1 MDSSSQASPTYTMF
15 VQMAKEKGVFINGV
29 VPTKIPL
36 RGLGLVTDRPLRN
49 GEDIVK
55 VPTSCL
61 LTTDSIPQSFKDVNK
76 DLTVHGLLAAFIS
89 SGVNVNEPFHAA
101 WRKTWPLTLDF
112 QRSMP
117 LLWPADLLLKGS
129 SLDFRNAESSLWPPA
144 LRGWRSRHP
153 RASNGSG
160 LLAAQ
165 ERRLKRAWGN
175 VSKLSLDA
183 SYDDYVYA
191 WLIVNTR
198 SFYYD
203 LPLRLEPR
211 TRDDRM
217 VLCPFVDFFNH
228 SNNGVGHEILL
239 ATQTYL

>member
-1 MDSSSQASPTYTMF
+1 MF
-15 VQMAKEKGVFINGV
+15 IQLAKEKGVFINGV

-36 RGLGLVTDRPLRN
+36 RGLGLVTNRPLRN
-49 GEDIVK
+49 GEIIVK

-61 LTTDSIPQSFKDVNK
+61 LTTDCIPQSFKDMNK
-76 DLTVHGLLAAFIS
+76 DLSVHGLLAAFIS
-89 SGVNVNEPFHAA
+89 SGVNVNEPFYAA
-101 WRKTWPLTLDF
+101 WRKTWPLAIDF

-117 LLWPADLLLKGS
+117 LLWPPDLLLQGPRS
-129 SLDFRNAESSLWPPA
+129 DYRNAQFSLWPPA
-144 LRGWRSRHP
+144 LRGWRSRHS
-153 RASNGSG
+153 RASDGSG

-165 ERRLKRAWGN
+165 ERRLKRAWDN
-175 VSKLSLDA
+175 VSKVSLDA

-217 VLCPFVDFFNH
+217 VLCPLVDFFNH
-228 SNNGVGHEILL
+228 SNHGVSHEILF
-239 ATQTYL
+239 ATQIYL